1 MKNIVVFGLGY
12 VGLSNAL
19 LFAQNNKVVGI
30 EIDGQKVELLN
41 KGMSTIEDKEISE
54 FLKNKELNFIA
65 KVEDDE
71 AIASADYILICT
83 PTNYDEASQYFDTS
97 SVVSVVEKVR
107 KLNKSAI
114 IVIKSTIPIGFVDGL
129 VSKYPNMRILFSPEF
144 LREGSALRDN
154 LYPSRIIVGT
164 DLTNKKLCKFASEF
178 RDLMLNSAVD
188 KNIPTFIMSYQ
199 EAECVKLFSNTYL
212 AMRVAFFNELDSF
225 ALSKNYNSKSIIE
238 GVCADKRIGEYY
250 NNPSFGY
257 GGYCLPKDT
266 KQLFSEYEMTFVP
279 NELMRAIVDSNSC
292 RKRIIMKDILNK
304 TKSNEVIGVYRL
316 TMKAN
321 SDNCRYSAIV
331 DVVKLLSRYR
341 KVVVYE
347 PTINR
352 LEIDNVTLV
361 KTLQELKNNSQL
373 ILTNRIMPDIVDV
386 IEKVYTRD
394 IYSRD

>member
-12 VGLSNAL
+12 VGLSNAI

-41 KGMSTIEDKEISE
+41 KGISTIEDKEISE

-83 PTNYDEASQYFDTS
+83 PTNYDETSQYFDTS
-97 SVVSVVEKVR
+97 SVLSVVEKVR

-129 VSKYPNMRILFSPEF
+129 VSKYPNIRILFSPEF

-154 LYPSRIIVGT
+154 LHPSRIIVGT
-164 DLTNKKLCKFASEF
+164 DLANKKLCKFASEF

-321 SDNCRYSAIV
+321 SDNCRYSAII

-347 PTINR
+347 PTINH

-373 ILTNRIMPDIVDV
+373 ILTNRIMSDIVDV